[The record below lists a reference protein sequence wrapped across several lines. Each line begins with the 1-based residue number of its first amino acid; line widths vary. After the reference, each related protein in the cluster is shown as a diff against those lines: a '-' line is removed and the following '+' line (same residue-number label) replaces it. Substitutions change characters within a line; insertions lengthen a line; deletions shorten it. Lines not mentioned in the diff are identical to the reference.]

1 MGTGKLTEYEEDG
14 MGLIGQHDYAV
25 LSLKEVGRQ
34 RLLLIKN
41 PWSKG
46 TIWKGSAYY
55 GSSSLAL
62 DRQQTTRGDAVRTE
76 KPDPLLP
83 GTFWMDLNDVFQSFE
98 SIYLNWNPA
107 LFPHREDS
115 HFAWN
120 LTASISPAGS
130 FVSNPQYEVRSKSG
144 GTVWLL
150 LSRHFKSR
158 KQYRRNDIE
167 KEVQDEPEESGFI
180 GLYVYANQGERVVLS
195 DGALMRGPYVDS
207 PNTLV
212 KLDMPCNT
220 AYTVVVSEQ
229 DLARSVYHFTLS
241 AFSISPV
248 IVQQAIEA
256 YPHVVSQCGTWTYS
270 SAGGNASSSIYHT
283 NPQFRIQLQET
294 SDISLLLESENANYA
309 VHVNLVWSQGKGVTS
324 IKSRDVVGDSGE
336 YRNGYAFAEMA
347 NVDAGTYTAVCSTF
361 ESGQFGRFS
370 LRVASLSKVVLH
382 RVPAREAGR
391 LVSRLDLA
399 FFPRESDRLLAP
411 LTLRRVTRLCMTA
424 KSNHNSTSLG
434 PRSRSPI
441 KLSLEYGQG
450 PTKQVLSVSGNDEF
464 RDGQSGV
471 RTEDVDLQPRM
482 CGQRGLW
489 IVIARLGRP
498 ELQPDDESVEIEILS
513 EAPVEVGKWGVG
525 KG

>member
-14 MGLIGQHDYAV
+14 MGLAGQHDYAV
-25 LSLKEVGRQ
+25 LSMKEVGRQ

-41 PWSKG
+41 PWSEG
-46 TIWKGSAYY
+46 TIWKGSADY
-55 GSSSLAL
+55 GSSSQAL
-62 DRQQTTRGDAVRTE
+62 DRQQPTTDDIAGTK
-76 KPDPLLP
+76 KPDSLSP

-98 SIYLNWNPA
+98 SVYLNWNPA
-107 LFPHREDS
+107 LFLRREDI

-130 FVSNPQYEVRSKSG
+130 FVSNPQYEVSSESG
-144 GTVWLL
+144 GEVWLL

-158 KQYRRNDIE
+158 KQHPRSDID
-167 KEVQDEPEESGFI
+167 KGIRDEPEERGFI
-180 GLYVYANQGERVVLS
+180 GLYIYANHGERVFRS

-207 PNTLV
+207 PNILV

-229 DLARSVYHFTLS
+229 ALARSVYNFTLS
-241 AFSISPV
+241 AFSISPI
-248 IVQQAIEA
+248 IVQEA
-256 YPHVVSQCGTWTYS
+256 REKYPHVVSQRGAWTYS
-270 SAGGNASSSIYHT
+270 SSGGNAGSSIYHT

-294 SDISLLLESENANYA
+294 SALSLLLESENENYA
-309 VHVNLVWSQGKGVTS
+309 VHVKVIWSEGKAVTS
-324 IKSRDVVGDSGE
+324 VKSRDVIGDSGE
-336 YRNGYAFAEMA
+336 YRNGYAFVEMA
-347 NVDAGTYTAVCSTF
+347 NVDAGTYTVVCSTF
-361 ESGQFGRFS
+361 ESGQLGRFS
-370 LRVASLSKVVLH
+370 LRIASVSKCVLD
-382 RVPAREAGR
+382 RVQALEAGR

-399 FFPRESDRLLAP
+399 FFTCEGDRLLAP

-424 KSNHNSTSLG
+424 KSNHNTTSSASHS
-434 PRSRSPI
+434 PSPI

-471 RTEDVDLQPRM
+471 RTLDVDLQPRM
-482 CGQRGLW
+482 CGERGLW

-498 ELQPDDESVEIEILS
+498 GLQPEDESVEIEILS

-525 KG
+525 VG